1 MEKAFSTA
9 WIAST
14 QPRKQRKYRYN
25 APLHIK
31 RKFLHANLA
40 EELRKKYHVR
50 SLQVRKGDTVKIM
63 RGTHKGKKGKVER
76 VSVKET
82 KVYVENIH
90 MTRKDGSKSYYPL
103 QPSKVQIIEVNA
115 DDKRRFPKNDNVQP
129 QKQQAKVK
137 V

>member
-9 WIAST
+9 WVAST

-31 RKFLHANLA
+31 RKFLNANLA

-76 VSVKET
+76 VSVKQT

-103 QPSKVQIIEVNA
+103 QPSKLQITELNT
-115 DDKRRFPKNDNVQP
+115 DDRRRFPKSNEQS
-129 QKQQAKVK
+129 QKQQSKVK